1 MNSLIVNGGAGS
13 AHIVETTSS
22 DFIMSLNTHG
32 TGGGGDLT
40 TAQLLTTNSHGMG
53 GGAGYSKSE
62 YITAVKARYAK
73 KHIEITEVIEE
84 NITNLYNTIC
94 RESDVFVINYSPEL
108 EALFEYVLGPLK
120 NPTYTSSLDDPELR
134 YMTLAEEFCTVK
146 KSKKSMFVVYST
158 KSGKFDE
165 IARSTKA
172 IQSIMSP
179 IDRFIDVGFDILQVN
194 GKLNSR
200 DSSYFVSGLSDI
212 NDTREIIL
220 DIFGV
225 NVDAHD
231 IPSNVFK
238 RIRYLNKK
246 IVETGQKGFQIFKFN
261 SPIVAEVLNKF
272 EQNIEIAGNILD
284 AGRAT
289 GNFIGAIKYCTSF
302 PSEKSAIE
310 ILYEFLT
317 KYIFLR
323 FDAKSAGRK
332 EAILADIGQFL
343 SGEASHISLLTGDV
357 STPDERAKRLL
368 EEFSSMYRLHITKN
382 IAPIVLE
389 YYSLADDPA
398 LVAEPKISADLQIYI
413 VSLCKA

>member
-1 MNSLIVNGGAGS
+1 MSSFIASGGAGGDY
-13 AHIVETTSS
+13 IIETTSS

-40 TAQLLTTNSHGMG
+40 TAQLLTTHSHGMG
-53 GGAGYSKSE
+53 GGAGYSKIE

-73 KHIEITEVIEE
+73 KHIEITAVIEE

-120 NPTYTSSLDDPELR
+120 NPMYTSSLDDPELR

-172 IQSIMSP
+172 IQSVMSP

-200 DSSYFVSGLSDI
+200 DSSYFVSGLSGI
-212 NDTREIIL
+212 HDTHEIVL

-238 RIRYLNKK
+238 RIRYLNNK

-272 EQNIEIAGNILD
+272 EQNVEIAGNILD

-289 GNFIGAIKYCTSF
+289 GNFIGAIKYCTSN
-302 PSEKSAIE
+302 EKSASE

-343 SGEASHISLLTGDV
+343 SGEAYYISLLTGDV

-382 IAPIVLE
+382 IAPIVLA

-398 LVAEPKISADLQIYI
+398 LVAEPKVSADLQREI
-413 VSLCKA
+413 SLLCKA